1 MKPGVEGAVS
11 LGRTI
16 MRTIFLCCGA
26 VLVITTMAFFAY
38 DLYSFRQQSIQQ
50 LRTLGEAIASNST
63 AALAF
68 ENTQDAE
75 IVLSALRADPSV
87 TAAVLYDA
95 DQNLFAVFPADLD
108 RELLPIPLRETA
120 YQFQGLRAVGFQP
133 VVERSRRLGTLYV
146 ESDLRALFDRARLY
160 GLIVLLVGGL
170 ASLAA
175 WLISRRLQQRLMRP
189 ILAFK

>member
-75 IVLSALRADPSV
+75 IVLLTSKCLASSISFDILSYRELTNSNSLV
-87 TAAVLYDA
+87 
-95 DQNLFAVFPADLD
+95 LFA
-108 RELLPIPLRETA
+108 TK
-120 YQFQGLRAVGFQP
+120 
-133 VVERSRRLGTLYV
+133 S
-146 ESDLRALFDRARLY
+146 
-160 GLIVLLVGGL
+160 VL
-170 ASLAA
+170 S
-175 WLISRRLQQRLMRP
+175 
-189 ILAFK
+189 